1 MITPRVAIIDNAT
14 QAKNIVLMGAVSQN
28 ICDILYLQMVRTPP
42 LLYAEKVLG
51 CNHDG
56 LLSVSKMNAN
66 KTPVFSDIV
75 GNFTVPL
82 ETTTASGT
90 KHQLNLWTILTM
102 IIVSENQ

>member
-14 QAKNIVLMGAVSQN
+14 QAKNIVLMGPVSQN

-51 CNHDG
+51 CNHDD
-56 LLSVSKMNAN
+56 LLSVSEMNAN
-66 KTPVFSDIV
+66 KNPVFSDIV

-82 ETTTASGT
+82 ETTTANGT

-102 IIVSENQ
+102 IIVS

>member
-14 QAKNIVLMGAVSQN
+14 QAKNIVLMVPVSQN

-82 ETTTASGT
+82 ETTTASET